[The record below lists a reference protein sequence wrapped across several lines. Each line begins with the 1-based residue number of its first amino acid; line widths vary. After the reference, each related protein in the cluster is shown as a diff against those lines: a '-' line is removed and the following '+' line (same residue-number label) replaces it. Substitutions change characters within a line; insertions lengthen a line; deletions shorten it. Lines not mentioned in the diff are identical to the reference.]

1 MFATQINGQKV
12 KYTSYATTKEHI
24 IGEVQKKYKNG
35 SDVAKSLRDET
46 IFDLATIK
54 PKRSVSTKSDK
65 EGEVEQGGF
74 DIEYQEELR
83 RYLDRKDMLEE
94 NMKKA
99 YTMIFTNYCT
109 KGMQQRI
116 EEPVSYTHLTLPTI
130 LRV

>member
-1 MFATQINGQKV
+1 MMFATQINGQKV

-35 SDVAKSLRDET
+35 SDVAKSLRDEN

-74 DIEYQEELR
+74 DIEYQEELH
-83 RYLDRKDMLEE
+83 RYLDRKDMLKE
-94 NMKKA
+94 NMK
-99 YTMIFTNYCT
+99 
-109 KGMQQRI
+109 
-116 EEPVSYTHLTLPTI
+116 
-130 LRV
+130 